1 MRRSAKVVNFG
12 VLYGMGSGRL
22 AARCK
27 IPRGEAAQFIE
38 NYFTTYS
45 KVEEYMTATV
55 DKGRSL
61 GYVQTLSGRRRYLP
75 DLLSDNRMMKENAE
89 RIAANTPIQGSAA
102 DLIKIAMIRIRNE
115 LASGSLR
122 CDMLLQ
128 VHDELVFEVD
138 KRDVDAAIAMIK
150 TGDGRGHGA
159 GGAPGGGVRHRSQL
173 ARGAQLNGTPVPAA
187 RHSLLNFP
195 EVVPKQMA
203 DHFRFPPDVPFRLRP
218 TGHGEHYEANP
229 AHPPTARDVRVSRL
243 ILGVTGNI
251 ASGKSETARLLQ
263 QKGCALVDADAVAH
277 ELYGYDRALVQQ
289 LGAEFGQDII
299 WSNGTLDR
307 KRLGSLVFGRP
318 EAMAALNR
326 IVHPALINAIRER
339 IRSSQRVMNRLVL
352 DAALIVELGFAKE
365 VDYLVFVSASVPV
378 RLARLMERSGLTT
391 DEAMRRIDS
400 QMPEESKLQHADFV
414 IKNETTKEYLAEQ
427 VDALWDEILA
437 RETQAAEPL
446 E

>member
-1 MRRSAKVVNFG
+1 MR
-12 VLYGMGSGRL
+12 M
-22 AARCK
+22 
-27 IPRGEAAQFIE
+27 
-38 NYFTTYS
+38 
-45 KVEEYMTATV
+45 
-55 DKGRSL
+55 
-61 GYVQTLSGRRRYLP
+61 
-75 DLLSDNRMMKENAE
+75 
-89 RIAANTPIQGSAA
+89 
-102 DLIKIAMIRIRNE
+102 
-115 LASGSLR
+115 
-122 CDMLLQ
+122 
-128 VHDELVFEVD
+128 
-138 KRDVDAAIAMIK
+138 
-150 TGDGRGHGA
+150 
-159 GGAPGGGVRHRSQL
+159 
-173 ARGAQLNGTPVPAA
+173 
-187 RHSLLNFP
+187 
-195 EVVPKQMA
+195 
-203 DHFRFPPDVPFRLRP
+203 
-218 TGHGEHYEANP
+218 
-229 AHPPTARDVRVSRL
+229 SRL
-243 ILGVTGNI
+243 IIGVTGNI

-289 LGAEFGQDII
+289 LGTEFGKDIV
-299 WSNGTLDR
+299 SPSGTLDR

-365 VDYLVFVSASVPV
+365 VDYLVFVSAAVPV

-437 RETQAAEPL
+437 RETQAADPGE
-446 E
+446 

>member
-1 MRRSAKVVNFG
+1 M
-12 VLYGMGSGRL
+12 
-22 AARCK
+22 
-27 IPRGEAAQFIE
+27 
-38 NYFTTYS
+38 
-45 KVEEYMTATV
+45 
-55 DKGRSL
+55 
-61 GYVQTLSGRRRYLP
+61 
-75 DLLSDNRMMKENAE
+75 
-89 RIAANTPIQGSAA
+89 
-102 DLIKIAMIRIRNE
+102 
-115 LASGSLR
+115 
-122 CDMLLQ
+122 
-128 VHDELVFEVD
+128 
-138 KRDVDAAIAMIK
+138 
-150 TGDGRGHGA
+150 
-159 GGAPGGGVRHRSQL
+159 
-173 ARGAQLNGTPVPAA
+173 
-187 RHSLLNFP
+187 
-195 EVVPKQMA
+195 
-203 DHFRFPPDVPFRLRP
+203 
-218 TGHGEHYEANP
+218 
-229 AHPPTARDVRVSRL
+229 SRL
-243 ILGVTGNI
+243 IIGVTGNI

-289 LGAEFGQDII
+289 LGAEFGQDIV

-326 IVHPALINAIRER
+326 IVHPALIDAIRER
-339 IRSSQRVMNRLVL
+339 IRSSQRVMNRVVL